1 MAENSNSKIR
11 RLLMSVFGGEE
22 GAAVAETEAQTAPL
36 TPDDVERRGRAML
49 NMRNSLVSGQ
59 LKLLD
64 LESIKDQFGP
74 SWERKL
80 DHVHMVCETVLKR
93 HLGHRHFY
101 YRASDTAYVIVFD
114 MTDQTAAAAACRAI
128 SQEILT
134 RLLGREAAS
143 RLITMEISLAEVFPE
158 EVEANGGI
166 SAALNKQLAQAPAE
180 RVAAEPAASV
190 YGQDEEEAT
199 RAARKAEPQFT
210 PINLKKDERTGLSHF
225 DLQRM
230 LDASERGIGSWQAEM
245 AQEQTGKAP
254 ASKVDPVQRMK
265 PIEIKVEG
273 IGATS
278 TGVQVAGLRFT
289 YSPIWSAPKKAVI
302 SYHLNMTMRDR
313 AGRAIEP
320 EDVFGGG
327 EEVRLIR
334 TIDRLVMKRGLADLA
349 RAFAANKKYI
359 ACIPVTSYSLLERW
373 GTPTIFDS
381 LLQGLVNP
389 LPQLL
394 VLDVIDAQAMER
406 LDLVRCATAAKG
418 KCKYLLL
425 RASLDQTNFSAFAHP
440 MVRGIG
446 GSLRDHA
453 WSEKDAAK
461 KLDAFVASASN
472 AKLET
477 FIFGIMSRSM
487 AFAAIAAGFDYISG
501 AAIAPDV
508 EDASGVAPADMLRL
522 FG

>member
-1 MAENSNSKIR
+1 
-11 RLLMSVFGGEE
+11 
-22 GAAVAETEAQTAPL
+22 
-36 TPDDVERRGRAML
+36 
-49 NMRNSLVSGQ
+49 
-59 LKLLD
+59 
-64 LESIKDQFGP
+64 
-74 SWERKL
+74 
-80 DHVHMVCETVLKR
+80 
-93 HLGHRHFY
+93 
-101 YRASDTAYVIVFD
+101 
-114 MTDQTAAAAACRAI
+114 
-128 SQEILT
+128 
-134 RLLGREAAS
+134 
-143 RLITMEISLAEVFPE
+143 MEISLAEIFPE
-158 EVEANGGI
+158 EVTDGTNFAEAVERR
-166 SAALNKQLAQAPAE
+166 LAEVPGQ
-180 RVAAEPAASV
+180 RVMAEPEPVCVPATGGHDAAK
-190 YGQDEEEAT
+190 T
-199 RAARKAEPQFT
+199 PKAEPQFT
-210 PINLKKDERTGLSHF
+210 PIHLKKDEKTGLSHF

-230 LDASERGIGSWQAEM
+230 LDMSERGIGSWQAEI
-245 AQEQTGKAP
+245 ARDRPGHAAGAP
-254 ASKVDPVQRMK
+254 IDPMQRLN
-265 PIEIKVEG
+265 PIKLKVEG
-273 IGATS
+273 IGVTTA
-278 TGVQVAGLRFT
+278 GVEVAGLRFT
-289 YSPIWSAPKKAVI
+289 YSPIWSAAKKAVI
-302 SYHLNMTMRDR
+302 SHHLNMTMRDG
-313 AGRAIEP
+313 AGRVIEP
-320 EDVFGGG
+320 EDIFGGG

-359 ACIPVTSYSLLERW
+359 ACIPVTSYSLLDRW

-389 LPQLL
+389 LPKLI

-406 LDLVRCATAAKG
+406 LDLMRCAAAAKD

-461 KLDAFVASASN
+461 KLDVFVAAASS

-501 AAIAPDV
+501 SAIAPDMD
-508 EDASGVAPADMLRL
+508 DASGVAPVDMLRL